1 MFVSKCC
8 GDAMPRRK
16 IFQGRKYVFDRILLP
31 LDGSEVSESALPYGE
46 ELAKRLGCELVL
58 YHVHRREDEDRKRMQ
73 QVYLD
78 SLAGRLQSEFK
89 GSHAKVST
97 EVGAGE
103 PTESIC
109 NVVEKSRVD
118 LLVMTA
124 VSASGL
130 KVGKMLGSVADQV
143 CRTVPIP
150 VLLVR
155 PGDNHLAGAPGQ
167 LFKRMLI
174 PLDGSQLS
182 QLALPVG
189 AELAGKLKVS
199 TTLFQ
204 MANMIRLMDDGS
216 GSAPYMDYEGL
227 NEAEK
232 NRVAAE
238 METIEKGLRE
248 KGLDVTTVVTSG
260 FDAASEIMDLSKK
273 IGADLVVMST
283 HGRTGLGRWVFGNVA
298 EKVVRYGQTP
308 VLLVHSSAR

>member
-1 MFVSKCC
+1 L
-8 GDAMPRRK
+8 GG
-16 IFQGRKYVFDRILLP
+16 ITVFDKILLP
-31 LDGSEVSESALPYGE
+31 LDGSEASESALPYGK
-46 ELAKRLGCELVL
+46 ELAKRLASELVL

-73 QVYLD
+73 EVYLE
-78 SLAGRLQSEFK
+78 SLAGRLKEDFRDSQ
-89 GSHAKVST
+89 ARVST
-97 EVGAGE
+97 EIGAGE

-109 NVVEKSRVD
+109 NLVEKSKIG

-130 KVGKMLGSVADQV
+130 KVGKMLGSVTDQV

-155 PGDNHLAGAPGQ
+155 PQGAHDAGPSGR

-174 PLDGSQLS
+174 PVDGSQLS

-189 AELAGKLKVS
+189 EELAAKLKVS
-199 TTLFQ
+199 ITLFQ
-204 MANMIRLMDDGS
+204 MANMVRLLDDGS
-216 GSAPYMDYEGL
+216 GGAPYMDYAGL
-227 NEAEK
+227 NDTEK
-232 NRVAAE
+232 RRVAAE
-238 METIEKGLRE
+238 MEKIEKSLKE

-260 FDAASEIMDLSKK
+260 FDAASDIMEVSKK
-273 IGADLVVMST
+273 TGVDLVVMST